1 MTPDLFRS
9 HLWLG
14 LAAALL
20 LPAAAA
26 EAPAVKLITLDPGHF
41 HAALVQA
48 AEYPQVDPTV
58 HVYAPDGPDLEQH
71 LKRIDA
77 YNTRADKPTHWQEDV
92 CRGPDF
98 LQRMFDEKKGNLV
111 IISGNNSRKADYILR
126 SIQAGYNVLSDK
138 PMVIVPTDLA
148 KIEQAFAEAKKR
160 GLLLYDIMTE
170 RHETTTILQRELSR
184 IPEVFGTLLTG
195 SAEQPAI
202 TKESVHH
209 YCKTVSG
216 KPLQRP
222 PWFFDVT
229 QQGEG
234 IVDVTTHLVDLV
246 QWEAFPEQILTPADV
261 KVLAAR
267 RWTTKV
273 SAAQFEK
280 STGLKGFPPSN
291 KSRVTAGGELEV
303 YGNGEFSYTLRG
315 VHAKVSVTWNF
326 EAPEG
331 GGDTH
336 YSIMRG
342 SSANLIIRQ
351 GKEQSYKP
359 VLYVENS
366 GQATAANFEKSLLAA
381 ITKLQSIYPG
391 LTIKPAAS
399 AWEIVVPD
407 AFKIGHEAHFAQVTA
422 KYLKYLADGKLPEW
436 EEPNMLTKCH
446 TIIEAYRLSR

>member
-1 MTPDLFRS
+1 MKPDLFRS

-359 VLYVENS
+359 VVYVENS

>member
-1 MTPDLFRS
+1 MKPTLLLS

-14 LAAALL
+14 LGAALL
-20 LPAAAA
+20 LPA
-26 EAPAVKLITLDPGHF
+26 EAPAVTLITLDPGHF

-48 AEYPQVDPTV
+48 AEYPQVDPAV
-58 HVYAPDGPDLEQH
+58 HVYAPDGPDLDQH

-92 CRGPDF
+92 CRSPDF
-98 LQRMFDEKKGNLV
+98 LQRMLDEKKGNLV

-138 PMVIVPTDLA
+138 PMVIVPADLA
-148 KIEQAFAEAKKR
+148 KIEQAFAEAKKH
-160 GLLLYDIMTE
+160 GLLLCDIMTE

-184 IPEVFGTLLTG
+184 IPEVFGTLLMG

-291 KSRVTAGGELEV
+291 KSRVNASGELEV

-315 VHAKVSVTWNF
+315 VHAKVSVIWNF

-336 YSIMRG
+336 DSIMRG

-366 GQATAANFEKSLLAA
+366 GSATAANFEKSLLAA
-381 ITKLQSIYPG
+381 ITKLQSLYPG

-399 AWEIVVPD
+399 TWEIVVPD
-407 AFKIGHEAHFAQVTA
+407 TFKIGHEAHFAQVTA